1 MEREESYRA
10 AELRTSRQLV
20 FLCYYIRVYMF
31 DGCTEFAQELDWPT
45 LWKKISEVRKG
56 VNIENWKNRQILYS
70 L

>member
-20 FLCYYIRVYMF
+20 FFCYYIRVYMF
-31 DGCTEFAQELDWPT
+31 DGCTEFVQKLDWPT
-45 LWKKISEVRKG
+45 LRKKISEVRKG
-56 VNIENWKNRQILYS
+56 VNIENWKNRQIFYS